1 MMLTR
6 KPLRNLALAIGLGA
20 ALAASASVPTM
31 AQSFATNGGNY
42 YYEPGDNGSVW
53 SDYRGYND
61 SVAGPYAR
69 ASRATRAYAAAPYA
83 STGRHY
89 YESDD
94 NGTVWSYYPGYR
106 PLR

>member
-6 KPLRNLALAIGLGA
+6 KSLGNLALAIGLGA
-20 ALAASASVPTM
+20 ALTASAGVPAM

-53 SDYRGYND
+53 SNYRGYND
-61 SVAGPYAR
+61 SVAGAYAR
-69 ASRATRAYAAAPYA
+69 ADRATRSYATAPDA
-83 STGRHY
+83 QTGTHY
-89 YESDD
+89 YEGDD